1 MCHSSMG
8 LTVDT
13 APLENSTPRAP
24 TPQAI
29 DTCQPVTQPADKYE
43 RFCTPRAGAKRI
55 NGQYHVRRTDS
66 NSIALPPM
74 TPLEQPSMAPE
85 TPGAPRRTHL
95 DPSDAEPPA
104 SEITEDPFGL
114 SELVADCKQVVS
126 DCHRVR
132 RKSVRLKLKA
142 VACIGHCKAVASMSA
157 RGKETVEDQLCQEL
171 VDEQKAL
178 QMTQPVRP
186 VVPQAPA
193 ARPRRRSLHYRGRRR
208 SQAEMKELLAFKD
221 QMEGVRSLKLVR
233 KFSFHEARVAKK
245 IMNFRNR
252 VLYNTDEEIG
262 DRGMVT
268 LESWARTTSMFK
280 MLVKNWKESMREE
293 ALDRTQRLEEVRK
306 AQLYLKAKQA
316 SDRAKLNS
324 PRNVGKDKLRFAT
337 PREPEHAR
345 PNFIRIHKR
354 RNSAAAV

>member
-1 MCHSSMG
+1 MG
-8 LTVDT
+8 LPIDA

-55 NGQYHVRRTDS
+55 NGQYHMRRTDS
-66 NSIALPPM
+66 NVIALPPM
-74 TPLEQPSMAPE
+74 TPLEQSTMSPLDP
-85 TPGAPRRTHL
+85 PLGAPHRTHL
-95 DPSDAEPPA
+95 DPSDSSADAEPPA
-104 SEITEDPFGL
+104 DEITEDPFGL
-114 SELVADCKQVVS
+114 SELVAECKQVVS
-126 DCHRVR
+126 DCNRVR
-132 RKSVRLKLKA
+132 RNSVRLKLKA

-157 RGKETVEDQLCQEL
+157 RGKETVEIQLIQEL
-171 VDEQKAL
+171 DDEQKAL

-221 QMEGVRSLKLVR
+221 QMEGVESLKLVR
-233 KFSFHEARVAKK
+233 KFSFHEGRVAKK
-245 IMNFRNR
+245 IMLFRNK

-262 DRGMVT
+262 DQGIVT
-268 LESWARTTSMFK
+268 LESWARTASMFK
-280 MLVKNWKESMREE
+280 MLVKNWKETMREE
-293 ALDRTQRLEEVRK
+293 ALGRTQRIEEARK
-306 AQLYLKAKQA
+306 VQLYLKARQA
-316 SDRAKLNS
+316 SDRAKL
-324 PRNVGKDKLRFAT
+324 PRKVDKDQLRFAT
-337 PREPEHAR
+337 PREPEHAK
-345 PNFIRIHKR
+345 PNFMRIHTR